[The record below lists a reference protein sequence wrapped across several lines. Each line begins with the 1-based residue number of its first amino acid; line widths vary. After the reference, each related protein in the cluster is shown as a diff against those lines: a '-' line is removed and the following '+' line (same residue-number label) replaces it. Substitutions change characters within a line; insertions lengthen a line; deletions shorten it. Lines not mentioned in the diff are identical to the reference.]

1 MTHNE
6 PSMSISERHTRKLFS
21 FTVSVKTSVHH
32 LIQIQLC
39 LSEQRFMNGALL
51 ELLTL
56 HLIAKL
62 KMLF

>member
-6 PSMSISERHTRKLFS
+6 PSMSISERHTRS
-21 FTVSVKTSVHH
+21 FTVSVKTSAHH

-62 KMLF
+62 KMLL

>member
-21 FTVSVKTSVHH
+21 FTVSVKTSAHH

-51 ELLTL
+51 ELRTL

-62 KMLF
+62 KMLL